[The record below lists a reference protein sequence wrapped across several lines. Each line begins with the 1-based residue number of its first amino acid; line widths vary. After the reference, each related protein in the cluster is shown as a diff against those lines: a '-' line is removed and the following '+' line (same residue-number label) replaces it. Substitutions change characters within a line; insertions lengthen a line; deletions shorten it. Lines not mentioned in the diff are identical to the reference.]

1 MAVDAQPV
9 GEERIAKRLSRI
21 GVCSRREGERMIEA
35 GRIAV
40 DGVVVTSPAI
50 RVGPDVRITVDGRLV
65 GKAEPARLW
74 RYNKPSGLI
83 CTNRDPEGRE
93 TIFDRLPKDL
103 PRVITIG
110 RLDLTSEGLLL
121 LTNDGALAR
130 HLEHPSTG
138 WTRRYRARVFG
149 KPDAAL
155 LGRLSKGVTVD
166 GVRYGAIEARIERFQ
181 GANAWIGIALKEGKN
196 REIRNVLNHLG
207 LEVNRLIRVSF
218 GPFQLGSLGH
228 EKVSEVPAKVI
239 REQIGG
245 EGKPDADHRR

>member
-1 MAVDAQPV
+1 L
-9 GEERIAKRLSRI
+9 AKGI
-21 GVCSRREGERMIEA
+21 
-35 GRIAV
+35 
-40 DGVVVTSPAI
+40 
-50 RVGPDVRITVDGRLV
+50 
-65 GKAEPARLW
+65 
-74 RYNKPSGLI
+74 
-83 CTNRDPEGRE
+83 
-93 TIFDRLPKDL
+93 
-103 PRVITIG
+103 
-110 RLDLTSEGLLL
+110 
-121 LTNDGALAR
+121 
-130 HLEHPSTG
+130 
-138 WTRRYRARVFG
+138 
-149 KPDAAL
+149 
-155 LGRLSKGVTVD
+155 TVD